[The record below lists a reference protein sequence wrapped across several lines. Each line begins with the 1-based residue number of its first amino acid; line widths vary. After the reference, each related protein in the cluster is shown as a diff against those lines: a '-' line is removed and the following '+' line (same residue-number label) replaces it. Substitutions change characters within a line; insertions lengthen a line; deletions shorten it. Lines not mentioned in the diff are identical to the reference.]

1 MTYVVREVEAFS
13 GNQIILWLSDESTG
27 VTGPGNGSNWC
38 VRVTVDEAPGIL
50 ADFLAAYATSMQN
63 IAIDLAAGG
72 CRNCGNE
79 RRVGVNHLSKLM
91 GGAGGGQPCP
101 VCMPRAEKRLRRYMR
116 RRRG

>member
-1 MTYVVREVEAFS
+1 MTYVVREIEAFT
-13 GNQIILWLSDESTG
+13 GNQIIIWLQDEATG
-27 VTGPGNGSNWC
+27 NHLTESGSSWC

-50 ADFLAAYATSMQN
+50 ASLVAAYATSMQN

-101 VCMPRAEKRLRRYMR
+101 VCMPRAEKRLRKYMR
-116 RRRG
+116 RRR